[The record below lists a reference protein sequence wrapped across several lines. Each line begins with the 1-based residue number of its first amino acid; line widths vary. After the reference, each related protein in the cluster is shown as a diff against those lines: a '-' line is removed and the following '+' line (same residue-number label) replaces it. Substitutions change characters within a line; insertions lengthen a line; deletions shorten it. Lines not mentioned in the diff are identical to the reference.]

1 MKIDFMQKFREK
13 MKKIVNIIFKILNI
27 LFVILTIVLLFISIF
42 KKEWFE
48 MFIEWLK
55 IVIQW
60 LWFWNYLIV
69 FFSSFIEAFPVLG
82 VVVPGQNI
90 LMIVWGFFG
99 NLSKYNLIN
108 VGILAS
114 VWAIFWNYIWYL
126 LWKIYWDS
134 FFEKYWNRFWIGL
147 TEVKYLK
154 KWIDKWWAWG
164 IIFWKF
170 HPLTRAFLPFIAWS
184 MGMKSKS
191 FMIYN
196 IIGSIIWSITMVV
209 LGMIFV
215 EYYKI
220 ILEYI
225 WYIFLVIFICFWIYV
240 YKYKKEEFMKYI
252 QEKNEELEKLTTKK

>member
-196 IIGSIIWSITMVV
+196 IIGSIIWSITMVI

>member
-13 MKKIVNIIFKILNI
+13 IKKIVNIIFKILNI

-82 VVVPGQNI
+82 VVVPGQTI

>member
-1 MKIDFMQKFREK
+1 MRIDFMQNFREK
-13 MKKIVNIIFKILNI
+13 IKKLVSIIFKILNI

-82 VVVPGQNI
+82 VIVPWQNI

-114 VWAIFWNYIWYL
+114 AWAIFWNYIWYL

-184 MGMKSKS
+184 MGMKNKN

-196 IIGSIIWSITMVV
+196 IIGSIIWSITMVI

>member
-252 QEKNEELEKLTTKK
+252 QEKNEKLEKLTTKK

>member
-13 MKKIVNIIFKILNI
+13 IKKIVNIIFKILNI

-196 IIGSIIWSITMVV
+196 IIGSIIWSITMVI